1 MAGKRRRSLVGI
13 TRYGLLMQATGSRE
27 LASTHRGGPLV
38 GKSAPELARFGSGG
52 RPGGL
57 APEKRKTRRSRSW
70 RHQQAIFCAGALLAG
85 LIIGLPRPCEARDA
99 KPVARPDAEPGMT
112 TGIAAAIQA
121 GPPGSAQKDDHP
133 ADPDA
138 CAAQHPLLL
147 SRYRKRPDWPVAGVD
162 VCVGYAADT
171 VLKDPATISL
181 DGASVDTNDHIVTLT
196 GSNVTLDGYDFSLDG
211 GWQVR
216 VKASRSRIVNSKF
229 VVGSNDLLPIVGSP
243 EASHL
248 DISHC
253 TIDGAEHDPPPWGTM
268 VAYSGVGLTIEYSWL
283 KNSGGDMIQQIGGTG
298 SIVIEHNLIEN
309 GGLSPGTHGDYTQL
323 EGGPF
328 IVAINYN
335 TTLQSRGA
343 TQGLMTEYVAEGEIG
358 HNTMIGTVSYFVS
371 VDLSSI
377 RTTFTVHDNYFD
389 PRGYGF
395 AYPSRN
401 TGTPNDSSPKSI
413 FTNNVNMRTGVV
425 LQDAVRR

>member
-1 MAGKRRRSLVGI
+1 MAGRRTRVGI
-13 TRYGLLMQATGSRE
+13 TKSGLLMQAAGSRE
-27 LASTHRGGPLV
+27 LGSTDRGGPLE
-38 GKSAPELARFGSGG
+38 GKSRRELARFGSGA
-52 RPGGL
+52 RPRLL
-57 APEKRKTRRSRSW
+57 APEQRSTRRSRSW
-70 RHQQAIFCAGALLAG
+70 RHQQASLWAGALLAG
-85 LIIGLPRPCEARDA
+85 LIIALPGPCEARDA
-99 KPVARPDAEPGMT
+99 KPVARPDAERGTT
-112 TGIAAAIQA
+112 TGIATGIQA
-121 GPPGSAQKDDHP
+121 GPTGSAQKDDHP
-133 ADPDA
+133 PDPGA

-147 SRYRKRPDWPVAGVD
+147 SKYRKRPDWPVAGVD
-162 VCVGYAADT
+162 FCVGYAVDT

-181 DGASVDTNDHIVTLT
+181 DGASVDTKNHIVNLT

-216 VKASRSRIVNSKF
+216 VKASGSRIVNSKF

-268 VAYSGVGLTIEYSWL
+268 VAYSGVDLTIEYSWL

-328 IVAINYN
+328 TVAINYN
-335 TTLQSRGA
+335 TTLQSRGT

>member
-1 MAGKRRRSLVGI
+1 M
-13 TRYGLLMQATGSRE
+13 
-27 LASTHRGGPLV
+27 
-38 GKSAPELARFGSGG
+38 
-52 RPGGL
+52 
-57 APEKRKTRRSRSW
+57 
-70 RHQQAIFCAGALLAG
+70 AG
-85 LIIGLPRPCEARDA
+85 LIIALPGPCEARDA
-99 KPVARPDAEPGMT
+99 KPVARPDAERGAT
-112 TGIAAAIQA
+112 TGIATGIQA
-121 GPPGSAQKDDHP
+121 GPTGSAQKDDHP
-133 ADPDA
+133 PDAGA

-147 SRYRKRPDWPVAGVD
+147 SKYRKRPDWPVAGVD
-162 VCVGYAADT
+162 FCVGYAVDT

-181 DGASVDTNDHIVTLT
+181 DGASVDTKNHIVTLT

-216 VKASRSRIVNSKF
+216 VKASGSRIVNSQF

-243 EASHL
+243 EASDL

-268 VAYSGVGLTIEYSWL
+268 VAYSGVDLTIEYSWL

-328 IVAINYN
+328 TVAINYN
-335 TTLQSRGA
+335 TTLQSRGT